1 LLDILTMNKN
11 NWADILIDFY
21 IQFLIVE
28 KGLSENSIAGYAHD
42 LKEYL
47 RFLDKKNI
55 NKITEKDT
63 AFILEYLIA
72 LQKAKLSPKT
82 RERRVCAIKGFYKF
96 FVNEKKLKSDPSKFI
111 DLPKK
116 GLKLPDVLSV
126 SEIERLIKAP
136 NTKTDRGLRDR
147 AMLELLYAA
156 GLRVSE
162 LINIK
167 VADINMHACF
177 IRIFGKGSKERVVP
191 IGLCAKKNIEK
202 YLRTARQKILKDKIS
217 CYIFITRAG
226 KPMTRQG
233 FWKNLKKYAKA
244 SGITKKITPHTIRH
258 SFATHLVE
266 GGADLRSVQIMLG
279 HSDISTTQ
287 IYTHIASGRLKEIHT
302 RFHPRG

>member
-1 LLDILTMNKN
+1 MTGLRHKN
-11 NWADILIDFY
+11 NWADILIDSY

-28 KGLSENSIAGYAHD
+28 KGLSENSIIGYAHD
-42 LKEYL
+42 IEEYL
-47 RFLDKKNI
+47 CFLNKKNI
-55 NKITEKDT
+55 NKVTEKDT

-82 RERRVCAIKGFYKF
+82 RERRICAIKGFYKF
-96 FVNEKKLKSDPSKFI
+96 FVQEKKLKSDPSKFI

-116 GLKLPDVLSV
+116 GLKLPDVLSI
-126 SEIERLIKAP
+126 SEIERLIKEP
-136 NTKTDRGLRDR
+136 NTKTAKGLRDC

-156 GLRVSE
+156 GIRVSE

-167 VADINMHACF
+167 VTDVNMHACF
-177 IRIFGKGSKERVVP
+177 IKIFGKGSKERIVP
-191 IGLCAKKNIEK
+191 IGLCAKKSIEN
-202 YLRTARQKILKDKIS
+202 YLKAARQEILKDKIS
-217 CYIFITRAG
+217 SYMFIARAG

-233 FWKNLKKYAKA
+233 FWKNLKKYAAA
-244 SGITKKITPHTIRH
+244 SGITKKITPHTFRH

-266 GGADLRSVQIMLG
+266 GGADLRSIQIMLG

>member
-1 LLDILTMNKN
+1 MNKN
-11 NWADILIDFY
+11 NWADILIDSY

-42 LKEYL
+42 IKEYL
-47 RFLDKKNI
+47 GFLNKKKI
-55 NKITEKDT
+55 NKVGEKDT
-63 AFILEYLIA
+63 SFILEYLIA

-96 FVNEKKLKSDPSKFI
+96 FVQEKKLKSDPSKFI
-111 DLPKK
+111 ELPKK
-116 GLKLPDVLSV
+116 GLKLPDILSV

-136 NTKTDRGLRDR
+136 NIKTAKGLRDR

-156 GLRVSE
+156 GIRVSE
-162 LINIK
+162 LIHIK
-167 VADINMHACF
+167 VTNINMHACF
-177 IRIFGKGSKERVVP
+177 IKVFGKGSKERVIP
-191 IGLCAKKNIEK
+191 ISLCAKKNIEK
-202 YLRTARQKILKDKIS
+202 YLETARQKILKNKTS
-217 CYIFITRAG
+217 PYIFITGAG

-233 FWKNLKKYAKA
+233 FWKNLKKYTAM
-244 SGITKKITPHTIRH
+244 SGITKKITPHTFRH

-287 IYTHIASGRLKEIHT
+287 IYTHIASGRLKKIHT